1 MPSCPWPALLVAW
14 GAFFSSDQ
22 EHRMRCQRACS
33 LVAYL
38 VTLLKAILGLALT
51 WIYRLY
57 PSSKWI
63 ARKSS
68 ILFDIILRAY
78 LPLFVSSMLCY
89 FMSVVLSYEIKH
101 FKLFGNKLLCCIVS
115 VVNIYSRN
123 FRNKCCEN
131 IYAVE
136 NENCEPLF

>member
-1 MPSCPWPALLVAW
+1 LLVAW

-33 LVAYL
+33 LVVYL

-51 WIYRLY
+51 WIDRLY

-89 FMSVVLSYEIKH
+89 FMSVVLSYELNISNY
-101 FKLFGNKLLCCIVS
+101 LVINCCVALLVLWTFILEILEINAVK
-115 VVNIYSRN
+115 IYMQ
-123 FRNKCCEN
+123 
-131 IYAVE
+131 
-136 NENCEPLF
+136 

>member
-1 MPSCPWPALLVAW
+1 MPLCPWPALLVAW

-33 LVAYL
+33 LVVYL

-51 WIYRLY
+51 WIDRLY

-89 FMSVVLSYEIKH
+89 FMSVVLSYELNISNY
-101 FKLFGNKLLCCIVS
+101 LVINCCVALLV
-115 VVNIYSRN
+115 
-123 FRNKCCEN
+123 
-131 IYAVE
+131 
-136 NENCEPLF
+136 L

>member
-1 MPSCPWPALLVAW
+1 V
-14 GAFFSSDQ
+14 
-22 EHRMRCQRACS
+22 
-33 LVAYL
+33 VYL

-51 WIYRLY
+51 WIDRLY

-89 FMSVVLSYEIKH
+89 FMSVVLSYELNISNY
-101 FKLFGNKLLCCIVS
+101 LVINCCVALLV
-115 VVNIYSRN
+115 
-123 FRNKCCEN
+123 
-131 IYAVE
+131 
-136 NENCEPLF
+136 L

>member
-1 MPSCPWPALLVAW
+1 
-14 GAFFSSDQ
+14 
-22 EHRMRCQRACS
+22 MRCQRACS

-38 VTLLKAILGLALT
+38 VTLLKSFLGLALT
-51 WIYRLY
+51 WIDRLY
-57 PSSKWI
+57 PSNKWI

-101 FKLFGNKLLCCIVS
+101 FKLFGNKLLCCIIS

-123 FRNKCCEN
+123 FRNKCFEN

-136 NENCEPLF
+136 NKNCELLF